1 MKFYEIILFASIIL
15 SIYSDLCGI
24 AINPD
29 SRKDCDKLEKTTS
42 FPYCC
47 FIKGKDAEKNEV
59 KNCSPISQ
67 NDYDNIKEYK
77 KTLEKLGGS
86 IKKIDCKSIYLEL
99 SILSFI
105 FLLL

>member
-1 MKFYEIILFASIIL
+1 MKFYKIILFASIIL

-24 AINPD
+24 AIDPN
-29 SRKDCDKLEKTTS
+29 SRKDCDKLEKTTA

-47 FIKGKDAEKNEV
+47 FIKGKDAEGNEV
-59 KNCSPISQ
+59 KNCYPISQ
-67 NDYDNIKEYK
+67 EKYDNIKDYK
-77 KTLEKLGGS
+77 KTLGDS
-86 IKKIDCKSIYLEL
+86 IKEIDCKSINLDL